1 MLLVPRALIVNKF
14 PGPKVGR
21 SDKLSVMSSRQ
32 HILKSLSDGAFHS
45 GTELGQILGISRA
58 AVNKAVQG
66 LVERGVDIHSVSGKG
81 YKWPSATPLLEAGL
95 LARRLNSLMERHGIQ
110 LEVCDEVESTSAYL
124 LDRLSTGP
132 FVPRV
137 CFAEIQTGGRG
148 RRGRAWQA
156 TPYQNITCSI
166 SWRYDV
172 GPARLSGLSI
182 AAGVAIVRALLGL
195 GIEGVQLKW
204 PNDLLFGQ
212 RKLAGILVDMKGEAD
227 GPTELVLGF
236 GINMKLGAN
245 AASNVDQPWID
256 LAEIASQAL
265 DRNQVAAAIVSG
277 LIDMLAEFSEAGLE
291 KYVEDWQRWHA
302 FQDRPVRLCQ
312 GKKEILG
319 VARGIDINGALQ
331 LDTGDG
337 IQVVH
342 SGEVSLR
349 AR

>member
-1 MLLVPRALIVNKF
+1 MLVPRVLLTNKF

-21 SDKLSVMSSRQ
+21 SDKLSFMSSRQ

-45 GTELGQILGISRA
+45 GTELGHELGISRA

-66 LVERGVDIHSVSGKG
+66 LVERGVDIHSVPGKG
-81 YKWPSATPLLEAGL
+81 YRWPYATPLLEAGL
-95 LARRLNSLMERHGIQ
+95 LARRLDSLLNRYGIQ
-110 LEVCDEVESTSAYL
+110 LEVCDEVESTSAHL
-124 LDRLSTGP
+124 LDQLSTDP

-137 CFAEIQTGGRG
+137 CLAEIQTGGRG

-166 SWRYDV
+166 SWRYEV

-182 AAGVAIVRALLGL
+182 AAGVVIVRALHGL
-195 GIEGVQLKW
+195 GVEGVQLKW
-204 PNDLLFGQ
+204 PNDLLFGH

-236 GINMKLGAN
+236 GLNMKLGAE
-245 AASNVDQPWID
+245 AAGNVDQPWID
-256 LAEIASQAL
+256 LAGITSQEL
-265 DRNQVAAAIVSG
+265 DRNEAAAAIASG
-277 LIDMLAEFSEAGLE
+277 LIDMLADFSDAGLE
-291 KYVEDWQRWHA
+291 KYAEDWQRWHA
-302 FQDRPVRLCQ
+302 YQDKPVRLYQ

-319 VARGIDINGALQ
+319 IARGIDISGALK
-331 LDTGDG
+331 LDAGDG
-337 IQVVH
+337 IQLVH

-349 AR
+349 AG